1 MLGLAFGLSLNA
13 YTTSLFGPR
22 LIAEFGWKRS
32 DFALLGSIALMLLFV
47 FPIVG
52 RLTDRF
58 GVRRIALVGA
68 IGTPIGFL
76 AMSAMNGDIRVF
88 FAITALQIL
97 LGAFTTSP
105 VYTRPVAERFVS
117 ARGLAFSIVMTGPP
131 LAGALVSPVLADV
144 MEAHGWRAGYQALAL
159 LSAVCGLGA
168 IALLPRG
175 APAQTGIPADAGR
188 ARPKPSRA
196 DYRRIAQNP
205 AFWVLFVGM
214 FLVNLPQTLAT
225 SQLAV
230 MLAEN
235 GATPAIA
242 ARMISAYALGVII
255 GRFCSGLALDRLP
268 PKAVAVIGLG
278 LPGLG
283 MLLLASPVDATAA
296 LALAI
301 LFMGL
306 AQGAEGDVAAF
317 LAARHFDLS
326 VYSLVT
332 GLVSAGT
339 AAAASFGAILLSL
352 FLRRWDAFAPF
363 LLFGAAATFLG
374 AGMFLLLHRG
384 RRPA

>member
-1 MLGLAFGLSLNA
+1 Q
-13 YTTSLFGPR
+13 
-22 LIAEFGWKRS
+22 IA
-32 DFALLGSIALMLLFV
+32 
-47 FPIVG
+47 
-52 RLTDRF
+52 
-58 GVRRIALVGA
+58 
-68 IGTPIGFL
+68 
-76 AMSAMNGDIRVF
+76 
-88 FAITALQIL
+88 

-131 LAGALVSPVLADV
+131 LAGALVSPLLSDIMDAQ
-144 MEAHGWRAGYQALAL
+144 GWRAGYQTLAL
-159 LSAVCGLGA
+159 VSAVCGLAA
-168 IALLPRG
+168 IALLPPG
-175 APAQTGIPADAGR
+175 APQPAGAP
-188 ARPKPSRA
+188 RPKPSRE
-196 DYRRIAQNP
+196 DYRRIAADP
-205 AFWVLFVGM
+205 AFWVLFIGM

-235 GATPAIA
+235 GALPAVA

-255 GRFCSGLALDRLP
+255 GRFCSGLALDRFP
-268 PKAVAVIGLG
+268 AKAVAVIGLG

-283 MLLLASPVDATAA
+283 MLLLASPLDATFV
-296 LALAI
+296 LALAV

-339 AAAASFGAILLSL
+339 AGAASFGAILLSL
-352 FLRRWDAFAPF
+352 FLRRWDAFSPF
-363 LLFGAAATFLG
+363 LIFGALATFMG
-374 AGMFLLLHRG
+374 AGMFLLLD
-384 RRPA
+384 RRRTKTAAAQEAPATP